1 MDCLSRLLTKAEYEG
16 QIKGFQIGNEGL
28 SINHLQ
34 FADDTILFSD
44 LVNASS
50 IKNMIETVKTFEGFS
65 GQNIN
70 LQKTEIMGINI
81 STEIIEEFA
90 SIYGCKKGE

>member
-1 MDCLSRLLTKAEYEG
+1 MVMDCLSRLLTKAEYEG

-44 LVNASS
+44 LVKASS

-81 STEIIEEFA
+81 SIEVIVEFA
-90 SIYGCKKGE
+90 SI

>member
-1 MDCLSRLLTKAEYEG
+1 MVMDCLSRLLTKAEYEG

-81 STEIIEEFA
+81 SIEVIVEFA
-90 SIYGCKKGE
+90 SI